1 MVFGLSGM
9 IANCINQSNYCRLAH
24 SIFEGLAIGLQ
35 SSSSSLWLVSL
46 IVLVHK
52 SLFALVMGLAALRTF
67 EGMVKPLLVML
78 TFSVSSP
85 IGIGIGSG

>member
-9 IANCINQSNYCRLAH
+9 IANCINQSNYYPLAH

-52 SLFALVMGLAALRTF
+52 SLFALVMGLAVLRTF
-67 EGMVKPLLVML
+67 EGLVKPLLIML

-85 IGIGIGSG
+85 IGIGIGLG